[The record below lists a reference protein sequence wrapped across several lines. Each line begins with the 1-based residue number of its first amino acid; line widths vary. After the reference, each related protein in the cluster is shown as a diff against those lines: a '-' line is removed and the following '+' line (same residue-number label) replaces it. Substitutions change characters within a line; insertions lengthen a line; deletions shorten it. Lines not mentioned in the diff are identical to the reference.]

1 MLQKNKVIAAALA
14 TTLLVPTMSASA
26 ESVSDLKKEKN
37 ALDQKKSKI
46 SKELQAKKEKI
57 AKAQAEIEKS
67 AKEVSKITV
76 KIQETDNKIEG
87 VEQKIAQTKYEIE
100 KLQKSIEA
108 LQKKIDERNEI
119 LKERARAMQET
130 GGQVGYI
137 DVLLGSNSFSDFID
151 RVSAVNE
158 IVNADERIVE
168 EQKADQAKVEEQ
180 QNQVKEKLA
189 EQEDRKKELEELK
202 ANLKKQQDKK
212 KSALAQMERKQ
223 AKLNKERKGLEN
235 HYSEVASVSSKVQ
248 KKIEAEQR
256 KAAEKARKMA
266 EAAAAKKASAAIST
280 TSNSSSSS
288 SNSSSSASVGSVPTA
303 SSGTWMKPAQGRF
316 TSGFAGR
323 DIGAGAE
330 YHYGIDIAN
339 SEGTPIVAAAD
350 GVVFRA
356 SPLSTYGNVVMITHN
371 INGQTYTSLYAH
383 MSRFGTSVGKT
394 VKKGEVIGYIGSTG
408 RSTGPHVHFEIHIG
422 SWVNQATGAVNPLQ
436 YISL

>member
-223 AKLNKERKGLEN
+223 AKLNKERNGLEN

-280 TSNSSSSS
+280 TSNSSS

>member
-223 AKLNKERKGLEN
+223 AKLNKERNGLEN

-280 TSNSSSSS
+280 TSNSSSS
-288 SNSSSSASVGSVPTA
+288 NSSSSASVGSVPVPTA